1 MRIKFLTH
9 CRDIATSEHYL
20 EGEVADLPEDRALA
34 AIAKGHAVRVTEP
47 EPKPLREPTDLQP
60 ATAPKRKPG
69 RPPKDKAMEPS
80 EDK

>member
-47 EPKPLREPTDLQP
+47 EPKREDLQP

-80 EDK
+80 ENK

>member
-9 CRDIATSEHYL
+9 CRDVATREHYL

-47 EPKPLREPTDLQP
+47 EPK
-60 ATAPKRKPG
+60 RKPG

-80 EDK
+80 ENK